1 MSILR
6 KIVEKKKVERYTWP
20 DGWMTREQA
29 ANDLG
34 VAPRDVDDELRE
46 AIRDGD
52 VLKEH
57 FSMYCPKQ
65 KRVIRMPGYKVASK
79 DESQKQPPKE
89 KPEKASPDFS
99 MERKIREAIKK
110 YPRKTNREIAKCIY
124 KCTSAMVQAVR
135 EGGTL

>member
-1 MSILR
+1 MDDINRS
-6 KIVEKKKVERYTWP
+6 KYTVP
-20 DGWMTREQA
+20 EGWDTRDQVA
-29 ANDLG
+29 ASLQCDPNRVNDLLKPG
-34 VAPRDVDDELRE
+34 IQAGDIERQEFPVWDD
-46 AIRDGD
+46 
-52 VLKEH
+52 
-57 FSMYCPKQ
+57 
-65 KRVIRMPGYKVASK
+65 KRRMTVRVMCYRLAG
-79 DESQKQPPKE
+79 EKQPPKE

>member
-6 KIVEKKKVERYTWP
+6 KIVEKKKVERYAWP

-34 VAPRDVDDELRE
+34 VAPRDVDDELRD

-65 KRVIRMPGYKVASK
+65 KKVVRMPGYKVAGK
-79 DESQKQPPKE
+79 DEQAAETKAKPQSAKPASVDERIIASIHRNPK
-89 KPEKASPDFS
+89 APDHQ
-99 MERKIREAIKK
+99 
-110 YPRKTNREIAKCIY
+110 IAKNLSGV
-124 KCTSAMVQAVR
+124 TSADVARVR
-135 EGGTL
+135 STL